1 MSCLIEQLWPILKLQ
16 CTTFVCG
23 AVAQG
28 SYLPHQLLCVGFPAG
43 LGHLLGTCSLIC
55 SRMPSS

>member
-1 MSCLIEQLWPILKLQ
+1 MSCLIEQLWPILELR
-16 CTTFVCG
+16 CTTFGFG

-43 LGHLLGTCSLIC
+43 LVHLLGTCSFD
-55 SRMPSS
+55 